1 MEIVETKERN
11 EKELL
16 IDMKM
21 NVKRNKSFSS
31 SRIAFCAL
39 GLSVLTACGGG
50 QGGMKM
56 GDNQFAVETVK
67 VTSSN
72 QSEQYP
78 ATIKGL
84 QDIEVRPQVSG
95 LIVKLCVD
103 EGATVR
109 KGQALFQ
116 IDPTQYKAAY
126 DQAVASVKSAKANL
140 ETLSATEKNKKMLHD
155 QKIISDFEYQTAVN
169 NLLTAKASLAQA
181 EAAYSA
187 AKQNLGFCTVTSPSN
202 GVIGTFPYRI
212 GALVSPSIAEP
223 LTTVSEIGDMYVY
236 FSMTEKQL
244 LDMTRAGG
252 TLKEQLEKMPAVK
265 LQLADGTM
273 YAEEGKIDAVSGVI
287 DQTTGSVSMRA
298 IFPNKQNVLRSGG
311 MANVVFPYTMN
322 GIILVPQSAT
332 QEIQDK
338 KFVYVLQS
346 DSTLKH
352 TEIQVSNLNDGKNY
366 IVTGGLK
373 EGDQIVVEGVQTL
386 QDGQKISPITVA
398 QKEAKFQKALQD
410 QRDGNIQTAFN

>member
-1 MEIVETKERN
+1 
-11 EKELL
+11 
-16 IDMKM
+16 M
-21 NVKRNKSFSS
+21 NMSVKRNRSFSS
-31 SRIAFCAL
+31 SRVAFAAL

-50 QGGMKM
+50 QGGMKR
-56 GDNQFAVETVK
+56 GDNQFAVEAVK
-67 VTSSN
+67 ATSSN

-126 DQAVASVKSAKANL
+126 DQAAASVKSAKANL
-140 ETLSATEKNKKMLHD
+140 ETITATERNKKMLHD

-169 NLLTAKASLAQA
+169 NLLTAKANLAQA
-181 EAAYSA
+181 EAAYTA
-187 AKQNLGFCTVTSPSN
+187 AKQNLDFCTVKSPSD

-212 GALVSPSIAEP
+212 GALVSPSISEP

-244 LDMTRAGG
+244 LDLTRAGG

-273 YAEEGKIDAVSGVI
+273 YDAEGKIDAVSGVI

-298 IFPNKQNVLRSGG
+298 IFPNKQNILRSGG
-311 MANVVFPYTMN
+311 MANVVFPYTMSE
-322 GIILVPQSAT
+322 IILIPQTAT

-338 KFVYVLQS
+338 KFVYVLQP

-352 TEIQVSNLNDGKNY
+352 TEIQISNLNDGKNY

-398 QKEAKFQKALQD
+398 QKEAKYQQALQD

>member
-1 MEIVETKERN
+1 
-11 EKELL
+11 
-16 IDMKM
+16 M
-21 NVKRNKSFSS
+21 NMSVKRNRSFSS
-31 SRIAFCAL
+31 SRVAFAAL

-56 GDNQFAVETVK
+56 GDNQFAVEAVK
-67 VTSSN
+67 ATSSN

-126 DQAVASVKSAKANL
+126 DQATASVKSAKANL
-140 ETLSATEKNKKMLHD
+140 ETITATERNKKMLHD

-169 NLLTAKASLAQA
+169 NLLTAKANLAQA
-181 EAAYSA
+181 EAAYTA
-187 AKQNLGFCTVTSPSN
+187 AKQNLDFCTVKSPSD

-212 GALVSPSIAEP
+212 GALVSPSISEP

-244 LDMTRAGG
+244 LDLTRAGG

-273 YAEEGKIDAVSGVI
+273 YDAEGKIDAVSGVI

-298 IFPNKQNVLRSGG
+298 IFPNKQNILRSGG
-311 MANVVFPYTMN
+311 MANVVFPYTMSE
-322 GIILVPQSAT
+322 IILIPQTAT

-338 KFVYVLQS
+338 KFVYVLQP

-352 TEIQVSNLNDGKNY
+352 TEIQISNLNDGKNY

-398 QKEAKFQKALQD
+398 QKEAKYQQALQD

>member
-1 MEIVETKERN
+1 
-11 EKELL
+11 
-16 IDMKM
+16 M
-21 NVKRNKSFSS
+21 NMSVKRNRSFSS
-31 SRIAFCAL
+31 SRVAFAAL

-56 GDNQFAVETVK
+56 GDNQFAVEAVK
-67 VTSSN
+67 ATSSN

-126 DQAVASVKSAKANL
+126 DQAAASVKSAKANL
-140 ETLSATEKNKKMLHD
+140 ETITATERNKKMLHD

-169 NLLTAKASLAQA
+169 NLLTAKANLAQA
-181 EAAYSA
+181 EAAYTA
-187 AKQNLGFCTVTSPSN
+187 AKQNLDFCTVKSPSD

-212 GALVSPSIAEP
+212 GALVSPSISEP

-244 LDMTRAGG
+244 LDLTRAGG

-273 YAEEGKIDAVSGVI
+273 YEAEGKIDAVSGVI

-298 IFPNKQNVLRSGG
+298 IFPNKQNILRSGG
-311 MANVVFPYTMN
+311 MANVVFPYTMSE
-322 GIILVPQSAT
+322 IILIPQTAT

-338 KFVYVLQS
+338 KFVYVLQP

-352 TEIQVSNLNDGKNY
+352 TEIQISNLNDGKNY

-398 QKEAKFQKALQD
+398 QKEAKYQQALQD

>member
-1 MEIVETKERN
+1 
-11 EKELL
+11 
-16 IDMKM
+16 M
-21 NVKRNKSFSS
+21 NMSVKRNRSFSS
-31 SRIAFCAL
+31 SRVAFAAL

-56 GDNQFAVETVK
+56 GDNQFAVEAVK
-67 VTSSN
+67 ATSSN

-126 DQAVASVKSAKANL
+126 DQAAASVKSAKANL
-140 ETLSATEKNKKMLHD
+140 ETITATERNKKMLHD

-169 NLLTAKASLAQA
+169 NLLTAKANLVQA
-181 EAAYSA
+181 EAAYTA
-187 AKQNLGFCTVTSPSN
+187 AKQNLDFCTVKSPSD

-212 GALVSPSIAEP
+212 GALVSPSISEP

-244 LDMTRAGG
+244 LDLTRAGG

-273 YAEEGKIDAVSGVI
+273 YDAEGKIDAVSGVI

-298 IFPNKQNVLRSGG
+298 IFPNKQNILRSGG
-311 MANVVFPYTMN
+311 MANVVFPYTMSE
-322 GIILVPQSAT
+322 IILIPQTAT

-338 KFVYVLQS
+338 KFVYVLQP

-352 TEIQVSNLNDGKNY
+352 TEIQISNLNDGKNY

-386 QDGQKISPITVA
+386 QDGQKITPITVA
-398 QKEAKFQKALQD
+398 QKEAKYQQALQD

>member
-1 MEIVETKERN
+1 
-11 EKELL
+11 
-16 IDMKM
+16 M
-21 NVKRNKSFSS
+21 NMSVKRNRSFSS
-31 SRIAFCAL
+31 SRVAFAAL

-56 GDNQFAVETVK
+56 GDNQFAVEAVK
-67 VTSSN
+67 ATSSN

-126 DQAVASVKSAKANL
+126 DQAAASVKSAKANL
-140 ETLSATEKNKKMLHD
+140 ETITATERNKKMLHD

-169 NLLTAKASLAQA
+169 NLLTAKANLAQA
-181 EAAYSA
+181 EAAYTA
-187 AKQNLGFCTVTSPSN
+187 AKQNLDFCTVKSPSD

-212 GALVSPSIAEP
+212 GALVSPSISEP

-244 LDMTRAGG
+244 LDLTRAGG

-273 YAEEGKIDAVSGVI
+273 YDAEGKIDAVSGVI

-298 IFPNKQNVLRSGG
+298 IFPNKQNILRSGG
-311 MANVVFPYTMN
+311 MANVVFPYTMSE
-322 GIILVPQSAT
+322 IILIPQTAT

-338 KFVYVLQS
+338 KFVYVLQP

-352 TEIQVSNLNDGKNY
+352 TEIQISNLNDGKNY

-386 QDGQKISPITVA
+386 QDGQKITPITVA
-398 QKEAKFQKALQD
+398 QKEAKYQQALQN

>member
-1 MEIVETKERN
+1 
-11 EKELL
+11 
-16 IDMKM
+16 M
-21 NVKRNKSFSS
+21 NMSVKRNRSFSS
-31 SRIAFCAL
+31 SRVAFAAL

-56 GDNQFAVETVK
+56 GDNQFAVEAVK
-67 VTSSN
+67 ATSSN

-116 IDPTQYKAAY
+116 IDPIQYKAAY
-126 DQAVASVKSAKANL
+126 DQAAASVKSAKANL
-140 ETLSATEKNKKMLHD
+140 ETITATERNKKMLHD

-169 NLLTAKASLAQA
+169 NLLTAKANLAQA
-181 EAAYSA
+181 EAAYTA
-187 AKQNLGFCTVTSPSN
+187 AKQNLDFCTVKSPSD

-212 GALVSPSIAEP
+212 GALVSPSISEP

-244 LDMTRAGG
+244 LDLTRAGG

-273 YAEEGKIDAVSGVI
+273 YDAEGKIDAVSGVI

-298 IFPNKQNVLRSGG
+298 IFPNKQNILRSGG
-311 MANVVFPYTMN
+311 MANVVFPYTMSE
-322 GIILVPQSAT
+322 IILIPQTAT

-338 KFVYVLQS
+338 KFVYVLQP

-352 TEIQVSNLNDGKNY
+352 TEIQISNLNDGKNY

-398 QKEAKFQKALQD
+398 QKEAKYQQALQD

>member
-1 MEIVETKERN
+1 
-11 EKELL
+11 
-16 IDMKM
+16 M
-21 NVKRNKSFSS
+21 NMSVKRNRSFSS
-31 SRIAFCAL
+31 SRVAFAAL

-50 QGGMKM
+50 PGGMKM
-56 GDNQFAVETVK
+56 GDNQFAVEAVK
-67 VTSSN
+67 ATSSN

-126 DQAVASVKSAKANL
+126 DQAAASVKSAKANL
-140 ETLSATEKNKKMLHD
+140 ETITATERNKKMLHD

-169 NLLTAKASLAQA
+169 NLLTAKANLAQA
-181 EAAYSA
+181 EAAYTA
-187 AKQNLGFCTVTSPSN
+187 AKQNLDFCTVKSPSD

-212 GALVSPSIAEP
+212 GALVSPSISEP

-244 LDMTRAGG
+244 LDLTRAGG

-273 YAEEGKIDAVSGVI
+273 YDAEGKIDAVSGVI

-298 IFPNKQNVLRSGG
+298 IFPNKQNILRSGG
-311 MANVVFPYTMN
+311 MANVVFPYTMSE
-322 GIILVPQSAT
+322 IILIPQTAT

-338 KFVYVLQS
+338 KFVYVLQP

-352 TEIQVSNLNDGKNY
+352 TEIQISNLNDGKNY

-398 QKEAKFQKALQD
+398 QKEAKYQQALQD

>member
-1 MEIVETKERN
+1 
-11 EKELL
+11 
-16 IDMKM
+16 M
-21 NVKRNKSFSS
+21 NMSVKRNRSFSS
-31 SRIAFCAL
+31 SRVAFAAL

-50 QGGMKM
+50 QGGTKM
-56 GDNQFAVETVK
+56 GDNQFAVEAVK
-67 VTSSN
+67 ATSSS

-126 DQAVASVKSAKANL
+126 DQAAASVKSAKANL
-140 ETLSATEKNKKMLHD
+140 ETITATERNKKMLHD

-169 NLLTAKASLAQA
+169 NLLTAKANLAQA
-181 EAAYSA
+181 EAAYTA
-187 AKQNLGFCTVTSPSN
+187 AKQNLDFCTVKSPSD

-212 GALVSPSIAEP
+212 GALVSPSISEP

-244 LDMTRAGG
+244 LDLTRAGG

-273 YAEEGKIDAVSGVI
+273 YDAEGKIDAVSGVI

-298 IFPNKQNVLRSGG
+298 IFPNKQNILRSGG
-311 MANVVFPYTMN
+311 MANVVFPYTMSE
-322 GIILVPQSAT
+322 IILIPQTAT

-338 KFVYVLQS
+338 KFVYVLQP

-352 TEIQVSNLNDGKNY
+352 TEIQISNLNDGKNY

-386 QDGQKISPITVA
+386 QDGQKITPITVA
-398 QKEAKFQKALQD
+398 QKEAKYQQALQD

>member
-1 MEIVETKERN
+1 
-11 EKELL
+11 
-16 IDMKM
+16 M
-21 NVKRNKSFSS
+21 NMSVKRNRSFSS
-31 SRIAFCAL
+31 SRVAFAAL

-56 GDNQFAVETVK
+56 GDNQFAVEAVK
-67 VTSSN
+67 ATSSN

-126 DQAVASVKSAKANL
+126 DQAAASVKSAKANL
-140 ETLSATEKNKKMLHD
+140 ETITATERNKKMLHD

-169 NLLTAKASLAQA
+169 NLLTAKANLAQA
-181 EAAYSA
+181 EAAYTA
-187 AKQNLGFCTVTSPSN
+187 AKQNLDFCTVKSPSD

-212 GALVSPSIAEP
+212 GALVSPSISEP

-244 LDMTRAGG
+244 LDLTRAGG

-273 YAEEGKIDAVSGVI
+273 YDAEGKIDAVSGVI
-287 DQTTGSVSMRA
+287 DQSTGSVSMRA
-298 IFPNKQNVLRSGG
+298 IFPNKQNILRSGG
-311 MANVVFPYTMN
+311 MANVVFPYAMN
-322 GIILVPQSAT
+322 NIILLPQTAT

-338 KFVYVLQS
+338 KFVYVLQA

-373 EGDQIVVEGVQTL
+373 EGDKVVVEGVQTL

-398 QKEAKFQKALQD
+398 QKEAKYQQALQD

>member
-1 MEIVETKERN
+1 
-11 EKELL
+11 
-16 IDMKM
+16 M
-21 NVKRNKSFSS
+21 NMSVKRNRSFSS
-31 SRIAFCAL
+31 SRVAFAAL

-56 GDNQFAVETVK
+56 GDNQFAVEAVK
-67 VTSSN
+67 ATSSN

-116 IDPTQYKAAY
+116 IDSTQYKAAY
-126 DQAVASVKSAKANL
+126 DQAAASVKSAKANL
-140 ETLSATEKNKKMLHD
+140 ETITATERNKKMLHD

-169 NLLTAKASLAQA
+169 NLLTAKANLAQA
-181 EAAYSA
+181 EAAYTA
-187 AKQNLGFCTVTSPSN
+187 AKQNLDFCTVKSPSD

-212 GALVSPSIAEP
+212 GALVSPSISEP

-244 LDMTRAGG
+244 LDLTRAGG

-273 YAEEGKIDAVSGVI
+273 YDAEGKIDAVSGVI

-298 IFPNKQNVLRSGG
+298 IFPNKQNILRSGG
-311 MANVVFPYTMN
+311 MANVVFPYTMSE
-322 GIILVPQSAT
+322 IILIPQTAT

-338 KFVYVLQS
+338 KFVYVLQP

-352 TEIQVSNLNDGKNY
+352 TEIQISNLNDGKNY

-398 QKEAKFQKALQD
+398 QKEAKYQQALQD

>member
-1 MEIVETKERN
+1 
-11 EKELL
+11 
-16 IDMKM
+16 M
-21 NVKRNKSFSS
+21 NMSVKRNRSFSS
-31 SRIAFCAL
+31 SRVAFAAL

-56 GDNQFAVETVK
+56 GDNQFAVEAVK

-126 DQAVASVKSAKANL
+126 DQAAASVKSAKANL
-140 ETLSATEKNKKMLHD
+140 ETITATERNKKMLHD

-169 NLLTAKASLAQA
+169 NLLTAKANLAQA
-181 EAAYSA
+181 EAAYTA
-187 AKQNLGFCTVTSPSN
+187 AKQNLDFCTVKSPSD

-212 GALVSPSIAEP
+212 GALVSPSISEP

-244 LDMTRAGG
+244 LDLTRAGG

-273 YAEEGKIDAVSGVI
+273 YDAEGKIDAVSGVI

-298 IFPNKQNVLRSGG
+298 IFPNKQNILRSGG
-311 MANVVFPYTMN
+311 MANVVFPYTMSE
-322 GIILVPQSAT
+322 IILIPQTAT

-338 KFVYVLQS
+338 KFVYVLQP

-352 TEIQVSNLNDGKNY
+352 TEIQISNLNDGKNY

-386 QDGQKISPITVA
+386 QDGQKITPITVA
-398 QKEAKFQKALQD
+398 QKEAKYQQALQD

>member
-1 MEIVETKERN
+1 
-11 EKELL
+11 
-16 IDMKM
+16 M
-21 NVKRNKSFSS
+21 NMSVKRNRSFSS
-31 SRIAFCAL
+31 SRVAFAAL

-56 GDNQFAVETVK
+56 GDNQFAVEAVK
-67 VTSSN
+67 ATSSN

-126 DQAVASVKSAKANL
+126 DQAAASVKSAKANL
-140 ETLSATEKNKKMLHD
+140 ETITATERNKKMLHN

-169 NLLTAKASLAQA
+169 NLLTAKANLAQA
-181 EAAYSA
+181 AAAYTA
-187 AKQNLGFCTVTSPSN
+187 AKQNLDFCTVKSPSD

-212 GALVSPSIAEP
+212 GALVSPSISEP

-244 LDMTRAGG
+244 LDLTRAGG

-273 YAEEGKIDAVSGVI
+273 YDAEGKIDAVSGVI

-298 IFPNKQNVLRSGG
+298 IFPNKQNILRSGG
-311 MANVVFPYTMN
+311 MANVVFPYTMSE
-322 GIILVPQSAT
+322 IILIPQTAT

-338 KFVYVLQS
+338 KFVYVLQP

-352 TEIQVSNLNDGKNY
+352 TEIQISNLNDGKNY

-373 EGDQIVVEGVQTL
+373 EGVQTL
-386 QDGQKISPITVA
+386 QDGQKITPITVA
-398 QKEAKFQKALQD
+398 QKEAKYQQALQD

>member
-1 MEIVETKERN
+1 
-11 EKELL
+11 
-16 IDMKM
+16 M
-21 NVKRNKSFSS
+21 NMSVKRNRSFSS
-31 SRIAFCAL
+31 SRVAFAAL

-56 GDNQFAVETVK
+56 GDNQFAVEAVK
-67 VTSSN
+67 ATSSN

-126 DQAVASVKSAKANL
+126 DQAAASVKSAKANL
-140 ETLSATEKNKKMLHD
+140 ETITATERNKKMLHD

-169 NLLTAKASLAQA
+169 NQLTAKANLAQA
-181 EAAYSA
+181 EAAYTA
-187 AKQNLGFCTVTSPSN
+187 AKQNLDFCTVKSPSD

-212 GALVSPSIAEP
+212 GALVSPSISEP

-244 LDMTRAGG
+244 LDLTRAGG

-273 YAEEGKIDAVSGVI
+273 YDAEGKIDAVSGVI

-298 IFPNKQNVLRSGG
+298 IFPNKQNILRSGG
-311 MANVVFPYTMN
+311 MANVVFPYTMSE
-322 GIILVPQSAT
+322 IILIPQTAT

-338 KFVYVLQS
+338 KFVYVLQP

-352 TEIQVSNLNDGKNY
+352 TEIQISNLNDGKNY

-386 QDGQKISPITVA
+386 QDGQKITPITVA
-398 QKEAKFQKALQD
+398 QKEAKYQQALQD